1 MRPVNKGKAPEVE
14 YKDYKDAEPEL
25 AERLGAYCSYCE
37 MSINHAPEVEHKEA
51 KSRGGAELEW
61 ENLLLSC
68 KYCNTRKG
76 AIVEKGDKEK
86 YLWPDEDDTFHAY
99 LYDKDV
105 PRLNEEYLK
114 LEGNREKADNLFKL
128 LKLDNIPITPKDKDR
143 RYLLRNEARSCAME
157 NKEGLAKMDSLST
170 RKEYL
175 ESTKRLAKAIGFFSV
190 WMEVFKDDEEVK
202 KILIS
207 AFKGTKEE
215 YCQNEKSNF
224 T

>member
-1 MRPVNKGKAPEVE
+1 MKPEV
-14 YKDYKDAEPEL
+14 
-25 AERLGAYCSYCE
+25 
-37 MSINHAPEVEHKEA
+37 V
-51 KSRGGAELEW
+51 
-61 ENLLLSC
+61 
-68 KYCNTRKG
+68 
-76 AIVEKGDKEK
+76 
-86 YLWPDEDDTFHAY
+86 
-99 LYDKDV
+99 
-105 PRLNEEYLK
+105 
-114 LEGNREKADNLFKL
+114 
-128 LKLDNIPITPKDKDR
+128 
-143 RYLLRNEARSCAME
+143 AME